1 MKEGQIYEY
10 EGKERF
16 VLTNIS
22 SKRLCAIYQSGIVI
36 NLERF
41 SPQMKVYGKLI
52 AEYPIWQQAVN
63 SKEFKNIDCGKT
75 GYKTPREI
83 ELEKKLAIA
92 VKALEDIKSYAPS
105 CFNKDDCPLFNEN
118 CGCISEGGCFALA
131 SYLALAKIKEVEE

>member
-52 AEYPIWQQAVN
+52 AEYPIWQQAVIYD
-63 SKEFKNIDCGKT
+63 FKGWKSESD
-75 GYKTPREI
+75 
-83 ELEKKLAIA
+83 
-92 VKALEDIKSYAPS
+92 EDYP
-105 CFNKDDCPLFNEN
+105 
-118 CGCISEGGCFALA
+118 
-131 SYLALAKIKEVEE
+131 EEMEDE

>member
-63 SKEFKNIDCGKT
+63 SKEFKNIDCGKA

-83 ELEKKLAIA
+83 KLEKKLEIA
-92 VKALEDIKSYAPS
+92 VKALETVITAASFGKIRGINIDTPDNLRLKSVIRLAQQ
-105 CFNKDDCPLFNEN
+105 
-118 CGCISEGGCFALA
+118 AL
-131 SYLALAKIKEVEE
+131 KEIEE

>member
-1 MKEGQIYEY
+1 MMKEGQIYEY

-16 VLTNIS
+16 LLTNIS

-63 SKEFKNIDCGKT
+63 SKEFKNIDCGKA
-75 GYKTPREI
+75 GYKTAREI
-83 ELEKKLAIA
+83 ELEIA
-92 VKALEDIKSYAPS
+92 VKALETVITAASFGKIRGINIDTPDNLRLKSVIRLAQQ
-105 CFNKDDCPLFNEN
+105 
-118 CGCISEGGCFALA
+118 AL
-131 SYLALAKIKEVEE
+131 KEIEE